1 MKGKKNKISNYSG
14 KLRWTF
20 YLNYS
25 IQKGYFPDQF
35 IHFCHVTILYPFNQ
49 QLTIFILCQIE
60 RHVPWACLIFLKILL
75 RQSLPLYPDWP
86 RTNYLTQT
94 VLKLKQN
101 SNFSL
106 TGNMLLLDLKK
117 KTLSQWEYLPEN
129 KPKLIY

>member
-60 RHVPWACLIFLKILL
+60 RHVPWACLILLKILL

-86 RTNYLTQT
+86 RTNCLTQT

-106 TGNMLLLDLKK
+106 TGNMLLLD
-117 KTLSQWEYLPEN
+117 
-129 KPKLIY
+129 

>member
-49 QLTIFILCQIE
+49 QLTIFILFQIE
-60 RHVPWACLIFLKILL
+60 RHVPWTYLILLKILL

-117 KTLSQWEYLPEN
+117 KLCLNEN
-129 KPKLIY
+129 IYQKISPN